1 MPRDFLRTLKSQRF
15 VALKVC
21 LPLFRICQL
30 CDSKLFFGIARALN
44 EKRAKIDFDLNGIYS
59 GESMKYPAKS
69 IGSQV
74 STVTL
79 RSDPLSLFAYSSK
92 KTTRRWSIHSTLSID
107 YQLLSGESLVL
118 SNGERSV

>member
-30 CDSKLFFGIARALN
+30 CDSNFFFGIARSLN
-44 EKRAKIDFDLNGIYS
+44 EKRAKIDFDLNGTYS

-79 RSDPLSLFAYSSK
+79 RSDPLSLFAYTLPK
-92 KTTRRWSIHSTLSID
+92 RQREDGPSIPLF
-107 YQLLSGESLVL
+107 Q
-118 SNGERSV
+118 